1 MVKLRELDEEKA
13 RLGLAE
19 AQRQVQT
26 AEQDLV
32 TARDRARDDQR
43 TGARP
48 PSGSSPRRPTSKLCA
63 RPPRPSAP
71 SGPRPRSWSPPRR
84 SYTTAYTRAEGI
96 RRVAETRRAEL
107 IAEAIDRQAKQLDEL
122 GLLLH
127 FRQ

>member
-1 MVKLRELDEEKA
+1 MKLRELDEDKA
-13 RLGLAE
+13 RLALAE

-32 TARDRARDDQR
+32 AARARARDDERHRGPAAEWQLAEAAHFEALR
-43 TGARP
+43 KASQAERAVRAATE
-48 PSGSSPRRPTSKLCA
+48 KLTLT
-63 RPPRPSAP
+63 
-71 SGPRPRSWSPPRR
+71 RR

-107 IAEAIDRQAKQLDEL
+107 IAEASDRQAKQLDEL